1 MMTAHSSWQHLPG
14 GDRSERVSQVLE
26 RAAEAAES
34 TGRDKEFSSQAKA
47 IAKFAIQASPTS
59 KYLITECGETL
70 RTGAFFIYNDISN
83 KPTATPQVNI
93 WVVMVGGG
101 GGRSED
107 LNIKQEVTFSN
118 SRREGMAASCTNHV
132 GIWRPSAWVVVHAT
146 RHHGQGGQT
155 TEHHLLLL
163 QDHHVNHMLVLTPAL
178 RQCKFPTQNC

>member
-1 MMTAHSSWQHLPG
+1 MNVCVWMG
-14 GDRSERVSQVLE
+14 G
-26 RAAEAAES
+26 
-34 TGRDKEFSSQAKA
+34 G
-47 IAKFAIQASPTS
+47 
-59 KYLITECGETL
+59 G
-70 RTGAFFIYNDISN
+70 G
-83 KPTATPQVNI
+83 
-93 WVVMVGGG
+93 VGGG
-101 GGRSED
+101 GGGED

-163 QDHHVNHMLVLTPAL
+163 QDHHVNHMLALTPAL